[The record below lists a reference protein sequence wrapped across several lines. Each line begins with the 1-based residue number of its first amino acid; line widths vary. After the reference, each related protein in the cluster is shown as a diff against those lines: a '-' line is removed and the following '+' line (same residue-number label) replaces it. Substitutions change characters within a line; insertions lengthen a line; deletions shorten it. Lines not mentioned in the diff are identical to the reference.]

1 MAMPPALRV
10 ALCAVLLVGS
20 AHALSLD
27 GRDRR
32 LLRACASRSKSE
44 KTMPTLAFAGDGAA
58 APRAAFVE
66 ELRSQLDAHELVLV
80 RMPSIG
86 KKREAKL
93 YAEAQLIPMLGDETH
108 LVQTLGHTVLLY
120 APHPSAPR
128 LAAEL
133 GLGARQAGE
142 PGDGDET

>member
-44 KTMPTLAFAGDGAA
+44 KSMPTLAFAGDGAA

-142 PGDGDET
+142 PSDGDET

>member
-1 MAMPPALRV
+1 MPPALRV

-20 AHALSLD
+20 THALSLD

-142 PGDGDET
+142 PSDGDAP

>member
-1 MAMPPALRV
+1 MRTGEASTLGMAER
-10 ALCAVLLVGS
+10 
-20 AHALSLD
+20 
-27 GRDRR
+27 
-32 LLRACASRSKSE
+32 RACA
-44 KTMPTLAFAGDGAA
+44 LAAGSARRGAT
-58 APRAAFVE
+58 E
-66 ELRSQLDAHELVLV
+66 ST
-80 RMPSIG
+80 
-86 KKREAKL
+86 

-142 PGDGDET
+142 PSDGDAP

>member
-1 MAMPPALRV
+1 
-10 ALCAVLLVGS
+10 
-20 AHALSLD
+20 
-27 GRDRR
+27 
-32 LLRACASRSKSE
+32 
-44 KTMPTLAFAGDGAA
+44 MPTLAFAGDGVA

-93 YAEAQLIPMLGDETH
+93 YAEAQLLPMLGDETH

-142 PGDGDET
+142 PSDGDET